1 MPQRAKSI
9 TMHKGFTLIELLIV
23 ILIISMVYFLGF
35 SGVELGKSKPKALSP
50 LNLKANIVSSEW
62 FSGHATLLCLDK
74 CGTCL
79 LRRDVSAKFQAY
91 NNGIDL
97 TNIKAYTVD
106 NENNLVRIEYE
117 RYDDKKI
124 CLKMDFY
131 DNGSSTQIILEK
143 KEATYFLPAFFDKP
157 KKFDSPQDAKDY
169 WLENSQL
176 VADNGDFY

>member
-1 MPQRAKSI
+1 MSHGTPSI
-9 TMHKGFTLIELLIV
+9 TMRKGFTLIELLIV
-23 ILIISMVYFLGF
+23 ILIVSMVYFLGF
-35 SGVELGKSKPKALSP
+35 SGVELGKKEPKALSP

-91 NNGIDL
+91 DNGIDL
-97 TNIKAYTVD
+97 TGIKAYTVD
-106 NENNLVRIEYE
+106 DENNLVQIEYE
-117 RYDDKKI
+117 RFNDKKI

-131 DNGSSTQIILEK
+131 DNGSSTQIILESEK
-143 KEATYFLPAFFDKP
+143 ASYFLPAFFNEP
-157 KKFDSPQDAKDY
+157 KEFTSPQDAKDY

-176 VADNGDFY
+176 VSDRGDFY